1 MVKHKYWLML
11 ALSGLVLCGAAYFFW
26 YMTLAPSGVGKD
38 IGLRVESGIVE
49 EPITPIP
56 LELKLDARKI
66 ALGRRLFYDAQLS
79 HDNLMSC
86 ATCHDL
92 TKGGADGLPFP
103 RQIRAGSERVKINT
117 LTVFNS
123 GFNFRLFWDGRAA
136 TLEDQIDFPL
146 QHPAELATT
155 WPEVIAT
162 LDKDAAYRRDF
173 TTIYPQDGIQQATIK
188 DAIATFERSLITPN
202 AKFDRFLRGD
212 KHALDE
218 RELAGYQLFKNLGC
232 INCHQG
238 MNVGGNLYQKLGMV
252 GDYFADRGHVTEVD
266 FGRYNVTKI
275 EADRYRFRVASLR
288 NVALT
293 APYFHDAS
301 ADTLEKAVATMGKYQ
316 LGVALSG
323 DEIALIVKFLKTLTG
338 EYQGKPLQSHAP

>member
-1 MVKHKYWLML
+1 MVKHTRWWLL
-11 ALSGLVLCGAAYFFW
+11 ALSGLVLCTAVYFFW
-26 YMTLAPSGVGKD
+26 HITLPSGGVVKD
-38 IGLRVESGIVE
+38 TGARIESSVVE

-56 LELKLDARKI
+56 LEIRLDERKV
-66 ALGRRLFYDAQLS
+66 ALGQRLFYDKQLS
-79 HDNLMSC
+79 HDNTISC
-86 ATCHDL
+86 STCHDL
-92 TKGGADGLPFP
+92 TKGGADGLPYP
-103 RQIRAGSERVKINT
+103 IQRHNAGKRVKINT

-123 GFNFRLFWDGRAA
+123 GFNFRLFWDGRAT
-136 TLEDQIDFPL
+136 TLEDQMDFPL
-146 QHPAELATT
+146 QHPAELAST
-155 WPEVIAT
+155 WPETIAT
-162 LDKDAAYRRDF
+162 LNKDVAYRREF
-173 TTIYPQDGIQQATIK
+173 STIYPQGIQQATIK

-202 AKFDRFLRGD
+202 SKFDRFLRGD
-212 KHALDE
+212 KYALDE

-266 FGRYNVTKI
+266 IGRYNVTKI
-275 EADRYRFRVASLR
+275 ESDRYQFRVASLR

>member
-1 MVKHKYWLML
+1 MVKHTRWWML
-11 ALSGLVLCGAAYFFW
+11 ALSGVVLCAVAYFFW
-26 YMTLAPSGVGKD
+26 HMTLAHSGVRQDTGPS
-38 IGLRVESGIVE
+38 IESGVEE

-56 LELKLDARKI
+56 LELKLDASKV
-66 ALGRRLFYDAQLS
+66 ALGQRLFYDTQLS
-79 HDNLMSC
+79 HDNIISC
-86 ATCHDL
+86 STCHDL
-92 TKGGADGLPFP
+92 TKGGADGLPYP
-103 RQIRAGSERVKINT
+103 IQRHAAGKRVKINT

-136 TLEDQIDFPL
+136 TLEDQMDFPL

-155 WPEVIAT
+155 WPEVIAK
-162 LDKDAAYRRDF
+162 LDKDATYRRDF
-173 TTIYPQDGIQQATIK
+173 AAIYPLGILQATIK

-212 KHALDE
+212 KHAVDQ

-252 GDYFADRGHVTEVD
+252 GDYFADRGHVSEVD

-316 LGVALSG
+316 LGVALSS

-338 EYQGKPLQSHAP
+338 EYQGKPLQRSAP